1 MSRKLNVLLIDDDAI
16 TNYLHKRTLNSTQ
29 LTRTIQVAET
39 VQEALDF
46 WNSPAGAE
54 QEKPELIFLDLNL
67 PGLTGWDFIDEYKK
81 IESNKNNP
89 AIIIILSAS
98 VNHDD
103 EKKAKEMAEVAEYRR
118 KPLTA
123 EMLTEIMDTYFSNKP
138 EPGL

>member
-1 MSRKLNVLLIDDDAI
+1 MSRKLNVLLIDDDSI

-39 VQEALDF
+39 VQEALSF
-46 WNSPAGAE
+46 WKTPAAAE

-67 PGLTGWDFIDEYKK
+67 PGLSGWDFIDEYKK
-81 IESNKNNP
+81 IESGNNNP
-89 AIIIILSAS
+89 AVIIILSAS
-98 VNHDD
+98 VNYDD

-123 EMLTEIMDTYFSNKP
+123 EMLTEIIDNYFSDKP
-138 EPGL
+138 EPRL

>member
-39 VQEALDF
+39 VQEALSF
-46 WNSPAGAE
+46 WKNPAEAE

-67 PGLTGWDFIDEYKK
+67 PGLSGWDFIDEYKK
-81 IESNKNNP
+81 IESHNNNP

-98 VNHDD
+98 VNYDD
-103 EKKAKEMAEVAEYRR
+103 EKKAKDMAEVAEYRR

-123 EMLTEIMDTYFSNKP
+123 EMLTEIINNYFSNNP
-138 EPGL
+138 ETGL